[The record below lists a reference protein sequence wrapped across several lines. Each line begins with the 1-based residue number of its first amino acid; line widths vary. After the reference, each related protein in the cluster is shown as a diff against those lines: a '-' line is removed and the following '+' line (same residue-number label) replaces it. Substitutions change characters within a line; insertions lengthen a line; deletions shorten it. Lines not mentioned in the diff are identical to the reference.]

1 MMKIL
6 YKIGMVVFSGMILT
20 SCVVGK
26 KYSRTELNAPEKYRE
41 ELTVTGDTILHS
53 WKTYYKDPLLVDL
66 IEKALVKNNEVLIAV
81 KSMEQL
87 DLSYK
92 QAKLSLLPT
101 LDFDAAATRSYLSK
115 NSLNGSLS
123 AQFTSKDYMDD
134 YSANLRMSWEV
145 DIWGKAAMQKRDAKA
160 AYFAQKENLSAL
172 KTRIIVQVAQ
182 SYYNLL
188 GLDEQLKIA
197 QKNIELSDST
207 LQMMK
212 LQYNSGSISSL
223 AVNQTEAQ
231 KKTAELLVPLAKAN
245 IAVQENALQILCGEY
260 PNTITRSG
268 NLNVD
273 EFAFEMPAGIPAS
286 LLSRRPDVKASEY
299 TVMSATAKTGL
310 AKATM
315 YPTLSLSPSI
325 GINSFEFDTWFNFP
339 GSVTKNIAANLA
351 QPIFQKKALRTA
363 YEVAVLE
370 QEKAV
375 VQFKQ
380 SFITAV
386 GEVSDAMSQLK
397 YADERIKLSE
407 EKASSLEKAT
417 SDASLLYKS
426 GMANY
431 LEVITAQNS
440 ALQNDLDVVAIKLE
454 KLNAAI
460 NLYRALG
467 GGVE

>member
-1 MMKIL
+1 MRIL
-6 YKIGMVVFSGMILT
+6 YKIGITVFSGMILT

-26 KYSRTELNAPEKYRE
+26 KYARPELNAPDKYRE

-53 WKTYYKDPLLVDL
+53 WKTYYKDPLLVNL
-66 IEKALVKNNEVLIAV
+66 IDKALVKNNEVLMAV

-87 DLSYK
+87 DLNYK

-101 LDFDAAATRSYLSK
+101 LDFDAAASRSYLSK

-182 SYYNLL
+182 AYYNLL

-197 QKNIELSDST
+197 EQNIELSDNT
-207 LQMMK
+207 LNMMK

-231 KKTAELLVPLAKAN
+231 KKTAELLVPLAKVN
-245 IAVQENALQILCGEY
+245 IAIQENALQILCGEY
-260 PNTITRSG
+260 PNTIARAG

-273 EFAFEMPAGIPAS
+273 EFAFEMPSGVPAS

-299 TVMSATAKTGL
+299 AVMSATAKTGL

-315 YPTLSLSPSI
+315 YPTLSLNPSI

-351 QPIFQKKALRTA
+351 QPIFRKKALRTA
-363 YEVAVLE
+363 YEVAVIE

-386 GEVSDAMSQLK
+386 GEVSDAMARLK
-397 YADERIKLSE
+397 YADERIKLAE
-407 EKASSLEKAT
+407 EKADSLEKAT
-417 SDASLLYKS
+417 TDASLLYKS

-431 LEVITAQNS
+431 LEVIAAQNS
-440 ALQNDLDVVAIKLE
+440 ALQNNLDVVTIKLE
-454 KLNAAI
+454 KLNAAV

-467 GGVE
+467 GGTE

>member
-1 MMKIL
+1 MKVL
-6 YKIGMVVFSGMILT
+6 YNIGISLFTGMVLT

-26 KYSRTELNAPEKYRE
+26 KYSRADLNAPEKYRE
-41 ELTVTGDTILHS
+41 DIILTGDTILHP
-53 WKTYYKDPLLVDL
+53 WKSYYKDPMLVNL
-66 IEKALVKNNEVLIAV
+66 IEKALVKNNEVLIAM

-87 DLSYK
+87 DLTYK

-101 LDFDAAATRSYLSK
+101 LDFDAGASRSYQSK

-123 AQFTSKDYMDD
+123 AQFTSKDYLDD
-134 YSANLRMSWEV
+134 YSANFRLSWEA

-160 AYFAQKENLSAL
+160 GYFAQKENLSAL

-197 QKNIELSDST
+197 QKNIDLSNST
-207 LQMMK
+207 LSMMQM
-212 LQYNSGSISSL
+212 QYQSGLISSL
-223 AVNQTEAQ
+223 ALYQTEAQ
-231 KKTAELLVPLAKAN
+231 KKTAELLVPLAEAN

-260 PNTITRSG
+260 PDSITRSG
-268 NLNVD
+268 NLDVAELNVTLSSGV
-273 EFAFEMPAGIPAS
+273 PVS
-286 LLSRRPDVKASEY
+286 LLSRRPDVKAAEY
-299 TVMSATAKTGL
+299 AVMSANAKTGL

-339 GSVTKNIAANLA
+339 GSVTKTIAANLV
-351 QPIFQKKALRTA
+351 QPIFKKRQLRTA
-363 YEVAVLE
+363 YEIAVLE

-380 SFITAV
+380 SFIVAV
-386 GEVSDAMSQLK
+386 GEVSDAMSKLK
-397 YADERIKLSE
+397 NADKRMELAT
-407 EKASSLEKAT
+407 EKSVSLDKAT
-417 SDASLLYKS
+417 HDANLLYKS
-426 GMANY
+426 GMATY
-431 LEVITAQNS
+431 LEVIVAQNS

>member
-1 MMKIL
+1 MKVL
-6 YKIGMVVFSGMILT
+6 YNIGISLFTGMVLT

-26 KYSRTELNAPEKYRE
+26 KYSRADLNAPEKYRE
-41 ELTVTGDTILHS
+41 DITLTGDTILHP
-53 WKTYYKDPLLVDL
+53 WKSYYKDPMLVSL
-66 IEKALVKNNEVLIAV
+66 IEKALVKNNEVLIAM

-87 DLSYK
+87 DLTYK

-101 LDFDAAATRSYLSK
+101 LDFDAGASRSYQSK

-123 AQFTSKDYMDD
+123 AQFIGKDYMDD
-134 YSANLRMSWEV
+134 YSANLRLSWEA
-145 DIWGKAAMQKRDAKA
+145 DIWGKAAMQKREAKA
-160 AYFAQKENLSAL
+160 GYFAQKENLSAL

-197 QKNIELSDST
+197 QKNIDLSNST
-207 LQMMK
+207 LSMMQM
-212 LQYNSGSISSL
+212 QYQSGLISSL
-223 AVNQTEAQ
+223 ALYQTEAQ
-231 KKTAELLVPLAKAN
+231 KKTAELLVPLAEAN

-260 PNTITRSG
+260 PDSITRSG
-268 NLNVD
+268 NLDVAELNVTLSSGV
-273 EFAFEMPAGIPAS
+273 PVS
-286 LLSRRPDVKASEY
+286 LLSRRPDVKAAEY
-299 TVMSATAKTGL
+299 AVMSANAKTGL

-339 GSVTKNIAANLA
+339 GSVTKTIAANLV
-351 QPIFQKKALRTA
+351 QPIFKKRQLRTA
-363 YEVAVLE
+363 YEIAVLE

-380 SFITAV
+380 SFIVAV
-386 GEVSDAMSQLK
+386 GEVSDAMSKLK
-397 YADERIKLSE
+397 NADKRMELAT
-407 EKASSLEKAT
+407 EKSVSLDKAT
-417 SDASLLYKS
+417 HDANLLYKS
-426 GMANY
+426 GMATY
-431 LEVITAQNS
+431 LEVIVAQNS

>member
-1 MMKIL
+1 MKTL
-6 YKIGMVVFSGMILT
+6 YKIGIVLFTGAIMT

-26 KYSRTELNAPEKYRE
+26 KYSRTDLNAPDQFRE
-41 ELTVTGDTILHS
+41 EIAVTGDTVLLP
-53 WKTYYKDPLLVDL
+53 WKNYYKDPLLVAL
-66 IEKALVKNNEVLIAV
+66 IEKALVKNNEVIIAM
-81 KSMEQL
+81 KSMDQL
-87 DLSYK
+87 DLNYK
-92 QAKLSLLPT
+92 QAKLSLMPT
-101 LDFDAAATRSYLSK
+101 LDFDAGASRAYPSK

-123 AQFTSKDYMDD
+123 QQFIGKDYMDD
-134 YSANLRMSWEV
+134 YSANLRLSWEV

-197 QKNIELSDST
+197 EKNIELSTNT
-207 LQMMK
+207 LNMMQ
-212 LQYNSGSISSL
+212 LQYKSGSISSL
-223 AVNQTEAQ
+223 AVNQTDAQ

-260 PNTITRSG
+260 PDKIERAG
-268 NLNVD
+268 NIDAAEVAVV
-273 EFAFEMPAGIPAS
+273 FPAGIPAS

-299 TVMSATAKTGL
+299 AVMSANAKTGL

-315 YPTLSLSPSI
+315 YPTLSLNPSI
-325 GINSFEFDTWFNFP
+325 GVNSFEFENWFNFP
-339 GSVTKNIAANLA
+339 GSVTKTIAANLA
-351 QPIFQKKALRTA
+351 QPIFRKKALRTA
-363 YEVAVLE
+363 YEVAVIE

-386 GEVSDAMSQLK
+386 GEVSDAMSRLK
-397 YADERIKLSE
+397 YADERIVLAKD
-407 EKASSLEKAT
+407 KAESLDKAT

-431 LEVITAQNS
+431 LEVIAAQNS
-440 ALQNDLDVVAIKLE
+440 SLQNELDLVTIKLE

>member
-1 MMKIL
+1 MKIL

-299 TVMSATAKTGL
+299 AVMSATAKTGL

-380 SFITAV
+380 SFIMAV

>member
-1 MMKIL
+1 MSVL
-6 YKIGMVVFSGMILT
+6 YKIGISLFAGVLLT

-26 KYSRTELNAPEKYRE
+26 KYSRTDLNAPEKYRE
-41 ELTVTGDTILHS
+41 EITLTGDTILHP
-53 WKTYYKDPLLVDL
+53 WKSYYKDPMLVGL
-66 IEKALVKNNEVLIAV
+66 IEKALVKNNEVLIAM

-87 DLSYK
+87 DLTYK

-101 LDFDAAATRSYLSK
+101 LDFDAGASRSYQSK

-123 AQFTSKDYMDD
+123 AQFTSKDYLDD
-134 YSANLRMSWEV
+134 YSANLRLSWEA

-160 AYFAQKENLSAL
+160 GYFAQKENLSAL

-197 QKNIELSDST
+197 QKNIDLSNST
-207 LQMMK
+207 LGMMQM
-212 LQYNSGSISSL
+212 QYNSGLISSL
-223 AVNQTEAQ
+223 ALYQTEAQ
-231 KKTAELLVPLAKAN
+231 KKTAELLVPLAEAN

-260 PNTITRSG
+260 PDSITRSG
-268 NLNVD
+268 NLDVAELNVVL
-273 EFAFEMPAGIPAS
+273 PSGVPAS
-286 LLSRRPDVKASEY
+286 LLSRRPDVKAAEY
-299 TVMSATAKTGL
+299 AVMSANAKTGL

-339 GSVTKNIAANLA
+339 GSVTKTIAANLV
-351 QPIFQKKALRTA
+351 QPIFKKRQLRTA
-363 YEVAVLE
+363 YEIAVLE

-375 VQFKQ
+375 IQFKQ

-386 GEVSDAMSQLK
+386 GEVSNAMSQLK
-397 YADERIKLSE
+397 NADKRMELAT
-407 EKASSLEKAT
+407 EKSVSLDKAT
-417 SDASLLYKS
+417 NDANLLYKS
-426 GMANY
+426 GMATY
-431 LEVITAQNS
+431 LEVIVAQNS

>member
-1 MMKIL
+1 MKTL
-6 YKIGMVVFSGMILT
+6 YKIGMLLLSGTLMT

-26 KYSRTELNAPEKYRE
+26 KYSRTDLKAPEKYRE
-41 ELTVTGDTILHS
+41 EIAVTGDTVLLP
-53 WKTYYKDPLLVDL
+53 WKSYYKDPLLVGL
-66 IEKALVKNNEVLIAV
+66 IEKALVKNNEVIIAM

-101 LDFDAAATRSYLSK
+101 LDFDAGASRSYQSK

-123 AQFTSKDYMDD
+123 AQFIGKDYMDD
-134 YSANLRMSWEV
+134 YNANLRLSWEV

-160 AYFAQKENLSAL
+160 AYFGQKENLSAL

-182 SYYNLL
+182 AYYNLL

-197 QKNIELSDST
+197 EKNIELSTNT
-207 LQMMK
+207 LSMMQ
-212 LQYNSGSISSL
+212 LQYNSGSVSSL

-260 PNTITRSG
+260 PDKIERAG
-268 NLNVD
+268 NIDAAEVAVI
-273 EFAFEMPAGIPAS
+273 FPTGIPAS

-299 TVMSATAKTGL
+299 AVMSANAKTGL

-325 GINSFEFDTWFNFP
+325 GVNSFEFEKWFNFP
-339 GSVTKNIAANLA
+339 GSITKTVAANLA
-351 QPIFQKKALRTA
+351 QPIFRKKALRTA

-386 GEVSDAMSQLK
+386 GEVNDAMSRLK
-397 YADERIKLSE
+397 YADERIVLAK
-407 EKASSLEKAT
+407 EKAASLDKAT
-417 SDASLLYKS
+417 ADASLLYKS

-440 ALQNDLDVVAIKLE
+440 SLQNDLDVVTIKLE

>member
-1 MMKIL
+1 MKTL
-6 YKIGMVVFSGMILT
+6 YKIGMVSLTAAIMT

-26 KYSRTELNAPEKYRE
+26 KYSRTDLQSPEKFRE
-41 ELTVTGDTILHS
+41 EVSVTGDTVLLP
-53 WKTYYKDPLLVDL
+53 WKTYYKDPMLTAL
-66 IEKALVKNNEVLIAV
+66 IEKALVKNNEVIIAM

-101 LDFDAAATRSYLSK
+101 LDFDAGASRSYQSK

-123 AQFTSKDYMDD
+123 AQFIGKDYMDD
-134 YSANLRMSWEV
+134 YSANLRLSWEL

-182 SYYNLL
+182 AYYNLL
-188 GLDEQLKIA
+188 ALDEQLKIA
-197 QKNIELSDST
+197 EKNIELSTST
-207 LQMMK
+207 LEMTQ
-212 LQYNSGSISSL
+212 LQYNSGSVSSL
-223 AVNQTEAQ
+223 AVSQTEAQ

-260 PNTITRSG
+260 PDSIARAG
-268 NLNVD
+268 NLND
-273 EFAFEMPAGIPAS
+273 EELNVALPVGLPVS

-299 TVMSATAKTGL
+299 AVMSATAKTGL
-310 AKATM
+310 SKAAM
-315 YPTLSLSPSI
+315 YPTLSLNPSI
-325 GINSFEFDTWFNFP
+325 GVNSFEFDKWFDFP
-339 GSVTKNIAANLA
+339 GSVTKTIAANLA
-351 QPIFQKKALRTA
+351 QPIFRKKALRTA

-386 GEVSDAMSQLK
+386 GEVNDAMSRLK
-397 YADERIKLSE
+397 YADERIILAK
-407 EKASSLEKAT
+407 EKAASLEKAT
-417 SDASLLYKS
+417 NDASLLYKS

-440 ALQNDLDVVAIKLE
+440 SLQNELDVVTIKLE
-454 KLNAAI
+454 KLNASI

-467 GGVE
+467 GGTE

>member
-1 MMKIL
+1 MRIL
-6 YKIGMVVFSGMILT
+6 YKIGMTVFSGMILT

-87 DLSYK
+87 DLNYK

-160 AYFAQKENLSAL
+160 AYFAQKENLLAL
-172 KTRIIVQVAQ
+172 KTRIIVEVAQ

-197 QKNIELSDST
+197 EKNIELSDNT
-207 LQMMK
+207 LKMMK

-260 PNTITRSG
+260 PNTVSRSG

-273 EFAFEMPAGIPAS
+273 EFAFEMPTGIPAS
-286 LLSRRPDVKASEY
+286 LLSHRPDVKASEY
-299 TVMSATAKTGL
+299 AVMSATAKTGL

-351 QPIFQKKALRTA
+351 QPIFRKKELRTA

-370 QEKAV
+370 QKKAV

-386 GEVSDAMSQLK
+386 GEVSDAMSKLK
-397 YADERIKLSE
+397 YANERIKLAE

-417 SDASLLYKS
+417 SDAALLYKS

-440 ALQNDLDVVAIKLE
+440 ALQNDLDVVSIKLE
-454 KLNAAI
+454 KLNASI

>member
-1 MMKIL
+1 MSVL
-6 YKIGMVVFSGMILT
+6 YKIGVSLFAGVLLT

-26 KYSRTELNAPEKYRE
+26 KYSRTDLNAPEKYRE
-41 ELTVTGDTILHS
+41 EITVTGDTILHP
-53 WKTYYKDPLLVDL
+53 WKSYYKDPMLVGL
-66 IEKALVKNNEVLIAV
+66 IEKALVKNNEVLIAM

-87 DLSYK
+87 DLTYK

-101 LDFDAAATRSYLSK
+101 LDFDAGASRSYQSK

-123 AQFTSKDYMDD
+123 AQFTSKDYLDD
-134 YSANLRMSWEV
+134 YSANLRLSWEA

-160 AYFAQKENLSAL
+160 GYFAQKENLSAL

-197 QKNIELSDST
+197 QKNIDLSNST
-207 LQMMK
+207 LSMMQM
-212 LQYNSGSISSL
+212 QYNSGLISSL
-223 AVNQTEAQ
+223 ALYQTEAQ
-231 KKTAELLVPLAKAN
+231 KKTAELLVPLAEAN

-260 PNTITRSG
+260 PDSITRSG
-268 NLNVD
+268 NLDVAELNVVL
-273 EFAFEMPAGIPAS
+273 PSGVPAS
-286 LLSRRPDVKASEY
+286 LLSRRPDVKAAEY
-299 TVMSATAKTGL
+299 AVMSANAKTGL

-339 GSVTKNIAANLA
+339 GSVTKTIAANLV
-351 QPIFQKKALRTA
+351 QPIFKKRQLRTA
-363 YEVAVLE
+363 YEIAVLE

-386 GEVSDAMSQLK
+386 GEVSNAMSQLK
-397 YADERIKLSE
+397 NADKRMELAT
-407 EKASSLEKAT
+407 EKSVSLDKAT
-417 SDASLLYKS
+417 TDANLLYKS
-426 GMANY
+426 GMATY
-431 LEVITAQNS
+431 LEVIVAQNS
-440 ALQNDLDVVAIKLE
+440 ALQNDLDVVVIKLE

-460 NLYRALG
+460 NLYRSLG

>member
-1 MMKIL
+1 MSVL
-6 YKIGMVVFSGMILT
+6 YKIGISLFAGVLLT

-26 KYSRTELNAPEKYRE
+26 KYSRTDLNAPEKYRE
-41 ELTVTGDTILHS
+41 EITVTGDTILHP
-53 WKTYYKDPLLVDL
+53 WKSYYKDPMLVGL
-66 IEKALVKNNEVLIAV
+66 IEKALVKNNEVLIAM

-87 DLSYK
+87 DLTYK

-101 LDFDAAATRSYLSK
+101 LDFDAGASRSYQSK

-123 AQFTSKDYMDD
+123 AQFTSKDYLDD
-134 YSANLRMSWEV
+134 YSANLRLSWEA

-160 AYFAQKENLSAL
+160 GYFAQKENLSAL

-197 QKNIELSDST
+197 QKNIDLSNST
-207 LQMMK
+207 LSMMQM
-212 LQYNSGSISSL
+212 QYNSGLISSL
-223 AVNQTEAQ
+223 ALYQTEAQ
-231 KKTAELLVPLAKAN
+231 KKTAELLVPLAEAN

-260 PNTITRSG
+260 PDSITRSG
-268 NLNVD
+268 NLDVAELNVVL
-273 EFAFEMPAGIPAS
+273 PSGVPAS
-286 LLSRRPDVKASEY
+286 LLSRRPDVKAAEY
-299 TVMSATAKTGL
+299 AVMSANAKTGL

-339 GSVTKNIAANLA
+339 GSVTKTIAANLV
-351 QPIFQKKALRTA
+351 QPIFKKRQLRTA
-363 YEVAVLE
+363 YEIAVLE

-386 GEVSDAMSQLK
+386 GEVSDAMSKLK
-397 YADERIKLSE
+397 NADKRMELAT
-407 EKASSLEKAT
+407 EKSVSLDKAT
-417 SDASLLYKS
+417 TDANLLYKS
-426 GMANY
+426 GMATY
-431 LEVITAQNS
+431 LEVIVAQNS
-440 ALQNDLDVVAIKLE
+440 ALQNDLDVVVIKLE

-460 NLYRALG
+460 NLYRSLG

>member
-1 MMKIL
+1 MKIL

-299 TVMSATAKTGL
+299 AVMSATAKTGL

>member
-1 MMKIL
+1 MKAL
-6 YKIGMVVFSGMILT
+6 YKIGMILLAGTIMT

-26 KYSRTELNAPEKYRE
+26 KYSRTELNAPEKFRE
-41 ELTVTGDTILHS
+41 EIAVTGDTVLLP
-53 WKTYYKDPLLVDL
+53 WKSYYKDPLLVSL
-66 IEKALVKNNEVLIAV
+66 IEKALVKNNEVVIAM

-92 QAKLSLLPT
+92 QAKLGLLPT
-101 LDFDAAATRSYLSK
+101 LDFDAGASRSYQSK

-123 AQFTSKDYMDD
+123 AQFIGKDYMDD
-134 YSANLRMSWEV
+134 YNANLRMAWEV
-145 DIWGKAAMQKRDAKA
+145 DIWGKATMQKRDAKA

-182 SYYNLL
+182 AYYNLL

-197 QKNIELSDST
+197 EKNIELTSNT
-207 LQMMK
+207 LTMTQ
-212 LQYNSGSISSL
+212 LQYNSGSVSSL

-231 KKTAELLVPLAKAN
+231 KKTAELLVPLAKMN
-245 IAVQENALQILCGEY
+245 IAIQENALQILCGEY
-260 PNTITRSG
+260 PDRIERAG
-268 NLNVD
+268 NIDAAEISV
-273 EFAFEMPAGIPAS
+273 EFSTGVPVS

-299 TVMSATAKTGL
+299 AVMSATAKTGL

-315 YPTLSLSPSI
+315 YPTLSLSPSV
-325 GINSFEFDTWFNFP
+325 GINSFEFDNWFNFP
-339 GSVTKNIAANLA
+339 GSVTKTIAANLA
-351 QPIFQKKALRTA
+351 QPIFRKKALRTA
-363 YEVAVLE
+363 YQVAVLE

-386 GEVSDAMSQLK
+386 GEVNDAMVRVK
-397 YADERIKLSE
+397 YADERIILAK
-407 EKASSLEKAT
+407 EKAASLEKAT

-440 ALQNDLDVVAIKLE
+440 SLQNDLDVVTIKLE

-467 GGVE
+467 GGVK

>member
-1 MMKIL
+1 
-6 YKIGMVVFSGMILT
+6 MVLLTGAVMT

-41 ELTVTGDTILHS
+41 EVAVTGDTVLLP
-53 WKTYYKDPLLVDL
+53 WKNYYKDPLLVAL
-66 IEKALVKNNEVLIAV
+66 IEKALVKNNEVIIAM

-101 LDFDAAATRSYLSK
+101 LDFDAGASRSYPSK

-123 AQFTSKDYMDD
+123 QQFIGKDYMDD
-134 YSANLRMSWEV
+134 YSATLRLSWEV

-182 SYYNLL
+182 AYYNLL

-197 QKNIELSDST
+197 EKNIELSTNT
-207 LQMMK
+207 LSMMQ
-212 LQYNSGSISSL
+212 LQYKSGSISSL

-260 PNTITRSG
+260 PDKIERAG
-268 NLNVD
+268 NIDAAEVSVI
-273 EFAFEMPAGIPAS
+273 FAGGIPAS

-299 TVMSATAKTGL
+299 AVMSATAKTGL

-325 GINSFEFDTWFNFP
+325 GVNSFEFDNWFDFP
-339 GSVTKNIAANLA
+339 GSITKTIAANLA
-351 QPIFQKKALRTA
+351 QPIFRKKALRTA

-370 QEKAV
+370 QDKAV

-386 GEVSDAMSQLK
+386 GEVNDAMSRLK
-397 YADERIKLSE
+397 YADERMILAKD
-407 EKASSLEKAT
+407 KAESLEKAT
-417 SDASLLYKS
+417 SDAGLLYKS

-431 LEVITAQNS
+431 LEVIAAQNS
-440 ALQNDLDVVAIKLE
+440 SLQNELDLVTIKLE

>member
-1 MMKIL
+1 MRIL
-6 YKIGMVVFSGMILT
+6 YKIGITVFSGMILT

-26 KYSRTELNAPEKYRE
+26 KYARTELNAPDKYRE
-41 ELTVTGDTILHS
+41 ELTVTGDTVLHS
-53 WKTYYKDPLLVDL
+53 WKTYYKDPLLVNL
-66 IEKALVKNNEVLIAV
+66 IDKALVKNNEVLIAV

-87 DLSYK
+87 DLNYK

-101 LDFDAAATRSYLSK
+101 LDFDAAASRSYLSK

-182 SYYNLL
+182 AYYNLL

-197 QKNIELSDST
+197 EQNIELSDNT
-207 LQMMK
+207 LNMMK

-231 KKTAELLVPLAKAN
+231 KKTAELLVPLAKVN
-245 IAVQENALQILCGEY
+245 IAIQENALQILCGEY
-260 PNTITRSG
+260 PNTIARAG

-273 EFAFEMPAGIPAS
+273 EFVFEMPSGVPAS

-299 TVMSATAKTGL
+299 AVMSATAKTGL

-315 YPTLSLSPSI
+315 YPTLSLNPSI

-351 QPIFQKKALRTA
+351 QPIFRKKALRTA
-363 YEVAVLE
+363 YEVAVIE

-386 GEVSDAMSQLK
+386 GEVSDAMARLK
-397 YADERIKLSE
+397 YADERIKLAE
-407 EKASSLEKAT
+407 EKAASLEKAT
-417 SDASLLYKS
+417 TDASLLYKS

-431 LEVITAQNS
+431 LEVIAAQNS
-440 ALQNDLDVVAIKLE
+440 ALQNNLDVVTIKLE
-454 KLNAAI
+454 KLNAAV

-467 GGVE
+467 GGTE

>member
-1 MMKIL
+1 MSVL
-6 YKIGMVVFSGMILT
+6 YKIGISLFAGVLLT

-26 KYSRTELNAPEKYRE
+26 KYSRTDLNAPEKYRE
-41 ELTVTGDTILHS
+41 EITLTGDTILHP
-53 WKTYYKDPLLVDL
+53 WKSYYKDPMLVSL
-66 IEKALVKNNEVLIAV
+66 IEKALVKNNEVLIAI

-87 DLSYK
+87 DLTYK

-101 LDFDAAATRSYLSK
+101 LDFDAGASRSYQSK

-123 AQFTSKDYMDD
+123 AQFTSKDYLDD
-134 YSANLRMSWEV
+134 YSANLRLSWEA

-160 AYFAQKENLSAL
+160 GYFAQKENFSAL

-197 QKNIELSDST
+197 QKNIDLSNST
-207 LQMMK
+207 LSMMQM
-212 LQYNSGSISSL
+212 QYNSGLISSL
-223 AVNQTEAQ
+223 ALYQTEAQ
-231 KKTAELLVPLAKAN
+231 KKTAELLVPLAEAN

-260 PNTITRSG
+260 PDSITRSG
-268 NLNVD
+268 NLDAAELNV
-273 EFAFEMPAGIPAS
+273 ALPSGVPAA
-286 LLSRRPDVKASEY
+286 LLSRRPDVKAAEY
-299 TVMSATAKTGL
+299 AVMSANAKTGL

-339 GSVTKNIAANLA
+339 GSVTKTIAANLV
-351 QPIFQKKALRTA
+351 QPIFKKRQLRTA
-363 YEVAVLE
+363 YEIAILE

-386 GEVSDAMSQLK
+386 GEVSDAMSKLK
-397 YADERIKLSE
+397 NADKRMELAT
-407 EKASSLEKAT
+407 EKSVSLDKAT
-417 SDASLLYKS
+417 HDANLLYKS
-426 GMANY
+426 GMATY
-431 LEVITAQNS
+431 LEVIVAQNS

>member
-1 MMKIL
+1 MKVL
-6 YKIGMVVFSGMILT
+6 YNIGISLFTGMVLT

-26 KYSRTELNAPEKYRE
+26 KYSRADLNAPEKYRE
-41 ELTVTGDTILHS
+41 DITLTGDTILHP
-53 WKTYYKDPLLVDL
+53 WKSYYKDPMLVSL
-66 IEKALVKNNEVLIAV
+66 IEKALVKNNEVLIAM

-87 DLSYK
+87 DLTYK

-101 LDFDAAATRSYLSK
+101 LDFDAGASRSYQSK

-123 AQFTSKDYMDD
+123 AQFTSKDYLDD
-134 YSANLRMSWEV
+134 YSANLRLSWEA

-160 AYFAQKENLSAL
+160 GYFAQKENLSAL

-197 QKNIELSDST
+197 QKNIDLSNST
-207 LQMMK
+207 LSMMQM
-212 LQYNSGSISSL
+212 QYQSGLISSL
-223 AVNQTEAQ
+223 ALYQTEAQ
-231 KKTAELLVPLAKAN
+231 KKTAELLVPLAEAN

-260 PNTITRSG
+260 PDSITRSG
-268 NLNVD
+268 NLDVAELNVTLSSGV
-273 EFAFEMPAGIPAS
+273 PVS
-286 LLSRRPDVKASEY
+286 LLSRRPDVKAAEY
-299 TVMSATAKTGL
+299 AVMSANAKTGL

-339 GSVTKNIAANLA
+339 GSVTKTIAANLV
-351 QPIFQKKALRTA
+351 QPIFKKRQLRTA
-363 YEVAVLE
+363 YEIAVLE

-380 SFITAV
+380 SFIVAV
-386 GEVSDAMSQLK
+386 GEVSDAMSKLK
-397 YADERIKLSE
+397 NADKRMELAT
-407 EKASSLEKAT
+407 EKSVSLDKAT
-417 SDASLLYKS
+417 HDANLLYKS
-426 GMANY
+426 GMATY
-431 LEVITAQNS
+431 LEVIVAQNS

>member
-1 MMKIL
+1 MKIL
-6 YKIGMVVFSGMILT
+6 YKIGMTVFSGMILT

-26 KYSRTELNAPEKYRE
+26 KYSRAELNAPEKYRE
-41 ELTVTGDTILHS
+41 ELTVTGDTVLHS
-53 WKTYYKDPLLVDL
+53 WKKYYKDPLLVDL

-101 LDFDAAATRSYLSK
+101 LDFDAAGSRSYLSK

-197 QKNIELSDST
+197 QKNIELSDNT

-299 TVMSATAKTGL
+299 AVMSATAKTGL

-315 YPTLSLSPSI
+315 YPTLSLNPSI
-325 GINSFEFDTWFNFP
+325 GINSFEFDNWFNFP

-397 YADERIKLSE
+397 YADERIKLAE
-407 EKASSLEKAT
+407 EKAVSLEKAT
-417 SDASLLYKS
+417 ADASLLYKS

-431 LEVITAQNS
+431 LEIIAAQNS
-440 ALQNDLDVVAIKLE
+440 ALQNELDVVAIKLE
-454 KLNAAI
+454 KLNASI